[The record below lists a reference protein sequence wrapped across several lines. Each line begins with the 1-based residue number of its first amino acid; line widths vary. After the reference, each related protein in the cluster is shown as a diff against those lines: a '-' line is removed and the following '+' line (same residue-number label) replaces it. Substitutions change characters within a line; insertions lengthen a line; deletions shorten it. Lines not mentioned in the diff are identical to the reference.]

1 MFLYCIPCIPSY
13 LFKVTL
19 LTMEFGILLRER
31 ERERERERMGGV
43 WEFGVLEGYE
53 EVCLEFGVRLF

>member
-1 MFLYCIPCIPSY
+1 MYTIIL
-13 LFKVTL
+13 VQGNT
-19 LTMEFGILLRER
+19 THHGIWDFAK
-31 ERERERERMGGV
+31 RERERMGGV